1 MTKSWAGVAH
11 SQQRGSDTHR
21 SPASQE
27 TREAWCS
34 RVYPTGAGTGL
45 GSRHGERIT
54 QEQKRKEE
62 EQEQEQEQDQEQEQ
76 EQDDTVQLS
85 SLKGKPAGQ
94 PLSAIQPGKP
104 KHRRQGITSLKG
116 KPAG

>member
-1 MTKSWAGVAH
+1 MSKSWAGVVH

-62 EQEQEQEQDQEQEQ
+62 QEEEEE
-76 EQDDTVQLS
+76 VGGAGAGS
-85 SLKGKPAGQ
+85 GAGAGAGAGRYRPAVKP
-94 PLSAIQPGKP
+94 
-104 KHRRQGITSLKG
+104 QG
-116 KPAG
+116 

>member
-1 MTKSWAGVAH
+1 MSKSWAGVAH

-27 TREAWCS
+27 TREAWRS
-34 RVYPTGAGTGL
+34 RVHPTGAGAGL

-62 EQEQEQEQDQEQEQ
+62 EEEQDQGPEQEQGQE
-76 EQDDTVQLS
+76 DTVQLS

-94 PLSAIQPGKP
+94 PLSALQPGKP

>member
-1 MTKSWAGVAH
+1 MSKSWAGVAH

-62 EQEQEQEQDQEQEQ
+62 EQEQDQDQEQEQ

-94 PLSAIQPGKP
+94 PLSALQPGKP

>member
-1 MTKSWAGVAH
+1 MTLIRGSATMSTSWAGVAH

-62 EQEQEQEQDQEQEQ
+62 EEEEEQEQEQEEEEQEQ
-76 EQDDTVQLS
+76 E
-85 SLKGKPAGQ
+85 
-94 PLSAIQPGKP
+94 
-104 KHRRQGITSLKG
+104 
-116 KPAG
+116 

>member
-1 MTKSWAGVAH
+1 MSKSWAGVAH

-27 TREAWCS
+27 TREAWRS
-34 RVYPTGAGTGL
+34 RVHPTGAGAGL
-45 GSRHGERIT
+45 GSRHEERIT

-62 EQEQEQEQDQEQEQ
+62 EEEQDQGLEQEQEQEQE
-76 EQDDTVQLS
+76 DTVQLS
-85 SLKGKPAGQ
+85 ILKGKPAGQ
-94 PLSAIQPGKP
+94 PLSALQPGKP

>member
-1 MTKSWAGVAH
+1 MSKSWAGVAH

-34 RVYPTGAGTGL
+34 RVYPAGAGTGL

-54 QEQKRKEE
+54 QERKRKEDE
-62 EQEQEQEQDQEQEQ
+62 EEQDQGPEQEQEQEH
-76 EQDDTVQLS
+76 TVQLS
-85 SLKGKPAGQ
+85 SLQGKPAGQ
-94 PLSAIQPGKP
+94 PLRALQPGQP

>member
-1 MTKSWAGVAH
+1 MSKSWAGVAH

-34 RVYPTGAGTGL
+34 RVYPTGAGPGL

-62 EQEQEQEQDQEQEQ
+62 AQEQDQGPEQEQ

-104 KHRRQGITSLKG
+104 KHRQGITSLKG
-116 KPAG
+116 NPAG

>member
-1 MTKSWAGVAH
+1 MSKSWAGVAH
-11 SQQRGSDTHR
+11 SQQGGSDTHR

-27 TREAWCS
+27 TREAWRS
-34 RVYPTGAGTGL
+34 RVHPTGAGTGL
-45 GSRHGERIT
+45 GSRHEERIT

-62 EQEQEQEQDQEQEQ
+62 EEEQDQGPEQEQEQE
-76 EQDDTVQLS
+76 DTVQLS

-94 PLSAIQPGKP
+94 PLSALQPGKP
-104 KHRRQGITSLKG
+104 KYRRQGITSLKG